1 MQSGVTQRGVV
12 GQRPPLLP
20 PFQPPALVPAAASTA
35 RDYSVDNHEGSQFD
49 ESQPLLSPP
58 PPLPSVT
65 ENTRQTVVESQ
76 LTTMVG
82 LGDGFTSDEDK
93 EKEEEDQE
101 ELVAR
106 ASEKSV
112 ATANA
117 GGGGADDG
125 EDINFFDL
133 VDDDD
138 DGSEQGM
145 NAFSSGGE
153 FTVNER
159 CSYYMD

>member
-1 MQSGVTQRGVV
+1 MSG
-12 GQRPPLLP
+12 
-20 PFQPPALVPAAASTA
+20 LV
-35 RDYSVDNHEGSQFD
+35 D
-49 ESQPLLSPP
+49 
-58 PPLPSVT
+58 
-65 ENTRQTVVESQ
+65 
-76 LTTMVG
+76 G
-82 LGDGFTSDEDK
+82 LTSDEDK
-93 EKEEEDQE
+93 EKEEEDRE
-101 ELVAR
+101 ESVAR

-117 GGGGADDG
+117 GGGGADEG
-125 EDINFFDL
+125 KDINFFDL
-133 VDDDD
+133 VN